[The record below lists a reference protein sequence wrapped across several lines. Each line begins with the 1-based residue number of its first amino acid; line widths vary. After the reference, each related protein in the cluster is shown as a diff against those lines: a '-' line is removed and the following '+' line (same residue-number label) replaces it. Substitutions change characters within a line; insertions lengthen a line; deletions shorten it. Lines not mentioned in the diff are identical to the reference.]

1 MDNLKKEIEK
11 ILSDNQNDWEPRFN
25 RYYEKIINNEANIEK
40 YRKQIH
46 MRGFLRA
53 YMNFGQ
59 AMKMTPMFS
68 IRYGGQIIGLIKFIK
83 NKKEPILEITGGQA
97 ESNNKWF
104 QFNLPRGKYEWKT
117 SDEAQKFRERFEKTS
132 PPKVRQDEHRFETFL
147 LDEMF
152 NPTSKKFCGTFKN
165 IQPVCIANNI
175 PFQMPLPIRARGGKL
190 DYKNGHVDI
199 IARYGRGSPSLMV
212 IEIKRPGGEYKNAIK
227 QVYIYAVTLSYMFNK
242 AGVNLR
248 ENLFKLCKYKKV
260 YPNLKFCAVVA
271 LPPTY
276 AKNFSQEL
284 ASFNPSRIPNSM
296 PIHHITYELKD
307 NQGIQ
312 VIEKSL

>member
-25 RYYEKIINNEANIEK
+25 RYYEKIINNEANIDK
-40 YRKQIH
+40 YRKQFH

-83 NKKEPILEITGGQA
+83 NKKGPILEITGGQA

-104 QFNLPRGKYEWKT
+104 QFDLPKGKYEWKT
-117 SDEAQKFRERFEKTS
+117 SDGAREFRKRFEQTP
-132 PPKVRQDEHRFETFL
+132 PPKVGQDEHRFETFL

-152 NPTSKKFCGTFKN
+152 NPTNKKFCGTFKN

-190 DYKNGHVDI
+190 AYKDGHVDI
-199 IARYGRGSPSLMV
+199 IARYGKEGPSLLV
-212 IEIKRPGGEYKNAIK
+212 IEIKRPGGEYKNAKK
-227 QVYIYAVTLSYMFNK
+227 QVYIYAVTLSYMFKK
-242 AGVNLR
+242 AGDDLR
-248 ENLFKLCKYKKV
+248 KNLFKLCKYKKA
-260 YPNLKFCAVVA
+260 YPNLKFHAVVA
-271 LPPTY
+271 FPPTY
-276 AKNFSQEL
+276 AKNFFQEL
-284 ASFNPSRIPNSM
+284 ASFSPSRVPNSI
-296 PIHHITYELKD
+296 PIDHIIYELKD
-307 NQGIQ
+307 NQRIQ
-312 VIEKSL
+312 VIKTSL